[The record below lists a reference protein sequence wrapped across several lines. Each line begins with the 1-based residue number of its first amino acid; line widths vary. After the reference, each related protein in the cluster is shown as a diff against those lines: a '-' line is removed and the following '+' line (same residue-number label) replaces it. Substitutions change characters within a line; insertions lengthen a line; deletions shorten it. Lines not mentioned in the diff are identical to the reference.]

1 MDRREVMTAGLAVAL
16 TATVASAGAAKA
28 ADLGAYG
35 LKRGQPDIKSL
46 GPIAFGPPGVLFVA
60 DPANAKIFALG
71 VGAGRAAKAQPVD
84 IDKLDSRLAAFLG
97 ASPADIS
104 VKDVAVQ
111 PGSNTVFLSVMRG
124 SGAAATPALVKVG
137 ADGVFS
143 QVSLKSLPYAETD
156 VEKAPGA
163 DDKRMAVRVLA
174 SGPPST
180 EVKLPGGQTIHI
192 DREPLRSVTVTDL
205 AYVNGTLLV
214 AGASNEEF
222 SSAFRRI
229 SFPFNGA
236 HQLNSLQIFHV
247 SHGRYETASP
257 ITAFVPYGPE
267 GAVLAAYTCTPLVQ
281 FSMSDAAPDSLVKGK
296 SVADLG
302 AVSTPIDM
310 VAFRQGGQ
318 DYFLVSNS
326 RHPLMRVARDDID
339 HQDGIT
345 QKGDLVGAARKALPQ
360 QGVTWMANLG
370 DSHILMLQQDE
381 AGALSLRSYAVES
394 L

>member
-1 MDRREVMTAGLAVAL
+1 MDRREMMAAGLAVAL
-16 TATVASAGAAKA
+16 TATVAHAAPEKA
-28 ADLGAYG
+28 ADVKAYG

-60 DPANAKIFALG
+60 DPAGAKIFALG
-71 VGAGRAAKAQPVD
+71 VGAGRAAKAQPID

-97 ASPADIS
+97 ASRDDIS
-104 VKDVAVQ
+104 VRDVAVQ

-137 ADGVFS
+137 ANGAFS
-143 QVSLKSLPYAETD
+143 QVPLNSIPFAETD
-156 VEKAPGA
+156 VEKAPA
-163 DDKRMAVRVLA
+163 TDDKRMTVQVLA
-174 SGPPST
+174 NGGPAT
-180 EVKLPGGQTIHI
+180 EVKLPNGQVLHI
-192 DREPLRSVTVTDL
+192 LREPLRSVTVTDI
-205 AYVNGTLLV
+205 AYVEGTLLV

-229 SFPFNGA
+229 SFPFDGE
-236 HQLNSLQIFHV
+236 HQLNSLQIFHI

-257 ITAFVPYGPE
+257 ITAFVPYGPK

-302 AVSTPIDM
+302 SMSTPIDM
-310 VAFRQGGQ
+310 VAYSQGGQ

-326 RHPLMRVARDDID
+326 RHPLTRVARGDID
-339 HQDGIT
+339 HQEGIT
-345 QKGDLVGAARKALPQ
+345 QKGDLVGAARKTLPQ
-360 QGVTWMANLG
+360 QGVTWMARLG
-370 DSHILMLQQDE
+370 DSHILMLQQDD
-381 AGALSLRSYAVES
+381 ANALSLRSYAVES